1 MAIDVRK
8 IREFEFHNN
17 CFGNL
22 EQCVSFEL
30 KDGVARLTRRRGLG
44 GVAELPAD
52 ARVLEAIARALEAC
66 GVAGWQEEYR
76 PEACV
81 LDGSSWN
88 LRIVYEDGAEFVS
101 GGSNAWPEG
110 YDELGDGLLAL
121 FEEAGE

>member
-1 MAIDVRK
+1 MKKRIVCTALVLVMLLGLLPIGTMAAAPYYEKV
-8 IREFEFHNN
+8 
-17 CFGNL
+17 G
-22 EQCVSFEL
+22 
-30 KDGVARLTRRRGLG
+30 
-44 GVAELPAD
+44 
-52 ARVLEAIARALEAC
+52 ALEAG

-110 YDELGDGLLAL
+110 YDELWDGLLAL